1 MSNSGSNN
9 KIDLDLIDFD
19 SSSSSEQSSGE
30 LYEPSNVLRRARET
44 IAQTDELLGSTRYF
58 LRYQAENPEPQRNS
72 EPQQNPEHL
81 QYTEPTE
88 HREDQNHT
96 ENPEH
101 LQYTKPAEH
110 RINKKH
116 TERPK
121 PAPRLEKSKHRVNT
135 EELQI
140 KKMSVDADAKAELK
154 SAGVS
159 VEAAMRIVPN
169 CDGTD
174 SDQTYH
180 FLRACDLAVRMVD
193 PEHVEMLVQGLIIKL
208 TGRALRSVRYKNI
221 TTYKEFR
228 ENIAEISETKKR
240 LPQLQ
245 MKLLTCRKA
254 TDEGVQEYYNKME
267 KLLHDLIGA
276 TMEEGGYTNEAD
288 VDRMLHGQVLN
299 AFVSGL
305 PESYR
310 VLIKARSPKR
320 LSDALVF
327 ALEEETEENLAK
339 ETQLFAQQLST
350 RNQQPPSSKPKQY
363 KQGTSGKNN
372 DTGKGCFKCGRTN
385 HFARDCRASQW
396 DQEKFKA
403 SKQSGQQDQKIDTK
417 TVLTCRYCRK
427 EGHDL
432 EECRKRKYVNS
443 KREQAAKEA
452 ATENQNAGNEEEPN
466 TNSARSIQ
474 QI

>member
-30 LYEPSNVLRRARET
+30 LYEPSNILRRARET

-72 EPQQNPEHL
+72 EPQAENPEPQRNSEPQQNPE
-81 QYTEPTE
+81 Q
-88 HREDQNHT
+88 Q
-96 ENPEH
+96 
-101 LQYTKPAEH
+101 QQIKPAEH
-110 RINKKH
+110 QINRKR

-121 PAPRLEKSKHRVNT
+121 PAPRLEKSKHRINT

-140 KKMSVDADAKAELK
+140 KKMSVDTDAKTELK

-254 TDEGVQEYYNKME
+254 MDEGVQEYYNKME
-267 KLLHDLIGA
+267 KLLHGLIGA
-276 TMEEGGYTNEAD
+276 TMEEGG
-288 VDRMLHGQVLN
+288 
-299 AFVSGL
+299 
-305 PESYR
+305 
-310 VLIKARSPKR
+310 
-320 LSDALVF
+320 
-327 ALEEETEENLAK
+327 
-339 ETQLFAQQLST
+339 
-350 RNQQPPSSKPKQY
+350 
-363 KQGTSGKNN
+363 
-372 DTGKGCFKCGRTN
+372 
-385 HFARDCRASQW
+385 
-396 DQEKFKA
+396 
-403 SKQSGQQDQKIDTK
+403 
-417 TVLTCRYCRK
+417 
-427 EGHDL
+427 
-432 EECRKRKYVNS
+432 
-443 KREQAAKEA
+443 
-452 ATENQNAGNEEEPN
+452 
-466 TNSARSIQ
+466 
-474 QI
+474 